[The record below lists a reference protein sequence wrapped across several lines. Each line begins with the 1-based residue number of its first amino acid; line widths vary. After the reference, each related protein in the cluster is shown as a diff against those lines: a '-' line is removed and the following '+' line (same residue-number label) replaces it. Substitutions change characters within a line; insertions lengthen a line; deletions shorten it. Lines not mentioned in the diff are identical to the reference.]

1 MKYKCPVVTSN
12 VSSLPEAGGDAALY
26 VNPEDVSEIAEKI
39 DEVLGNTKLRDRMIK
54 LGDAQVKKFS
64 WDKAAREVIT
74 VFEETFGKE

>member
-1 MKYKCPVVTSN
+1 VTGQLVVFIVMKFQQ
-12 VSSLPEAGGDAALY
+12 
-26 VNPEDVSEIAEKI
+26 EIAEKI